1 MERVEIERLSFVVT
15 PEDRVEEFIDA
26 DTAVWE
32 PWLRQQRGYLRKT
45 YQRYP
50 GGRCDIRIFWAS
62 KKDLAAASK
71 SPEIPALDVKL
82 TAQFLGVYTRL

>member
-1 MERVEIERLSFVVT
+1 MEIERLSFVVT
-15 PEDRVEEFIDA
+15 PENKVEDFIDA
-26 DTAVWE
+26 DEKVWE

-50 GGRCDIRIFWAS
+50 GGRVDIRLFWS
-62 KKDLAAASK
+62 TKKDLVAASK

-82 TAQFLGVYTRL
+82 QAQFLGVYTRLP